1 MPFKFVGHKIHTEI
15 LNMAGIA
22 CLSLDDRQILSS
34 LTYEHI
40 QGFGVVHMKVLPE
53 AIFYSAKCVC
63 SENKQYFY
71 SK

>member
-1 MPFKFVGHKIHTEI
+1 MPFKYVGHKNHTVI
-15 LNMAGIA
+15 LNKAGTA

-34 LTYEHI
+34 LIYEHI

-63 SENKQYFY
+63 SENKRYVL
-71 SK
+71 